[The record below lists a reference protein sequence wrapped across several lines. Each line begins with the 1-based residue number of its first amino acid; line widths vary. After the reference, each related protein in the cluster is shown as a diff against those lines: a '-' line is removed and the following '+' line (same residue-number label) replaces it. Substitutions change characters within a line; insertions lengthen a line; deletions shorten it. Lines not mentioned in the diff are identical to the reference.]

1 MRLRATWQHSGTL
14 PGKIELQSAPVGRSR
29 HPLKIARFSSI
40 FDRRGSPFA
49 PKLLAHPRASDG
61 KARATDRNPP
71 LRSPK
76 SLKSHDNPLQTR
88 GKLTESPHDRQI
100 FIRFRRIPS
109 AFPRFE
115 RQNRCKTAEN
125 RAKNFEKLSKNS
137 LPGQPRLPRF
147 LEIFPGLIDQSPVP
161 PGGDRQ

>member
-14 PGKIELQSAPVGRSR
+14 PGKIELKSAPVGRSR

-49 PKLLAHPRASDG
+49 PKLLAHPRASDE
-61 KARATDRNPP
+61 KARTTDRNPP

-115 RQNRCKTAEN
+115 KAKSLQNRRKS
-125 RAKNFEKLSKNS
+125 REKLRKT
-137 LPGQPRLPRF
+137 LQKFTPRPAPTATL
-147 LEIFPGLIDQSPVP
+147 S
-161 PGGDRQ
+161 